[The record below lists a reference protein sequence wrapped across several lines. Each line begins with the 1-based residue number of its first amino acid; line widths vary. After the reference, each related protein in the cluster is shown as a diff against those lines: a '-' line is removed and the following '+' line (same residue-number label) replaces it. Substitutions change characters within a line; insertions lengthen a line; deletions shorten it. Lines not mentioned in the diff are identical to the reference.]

1 MRCIVYSPHWLRA
14 ILSFVVK
21 SDFYIRTQAW
31 GFRRCSFRQL
41 GRCQSLYC
49 VERVTELAPRFH
61 VYIPTIINHV
71 NMVAVGKRRIIGM
84 SSIKVPITKTD
95 KGGFQVT
102 IDLNLY
108 SEKAIT
114 ATIYRY
120 TDKYFVYQNTMP
132 SDDKQACVIF
142 ESKDG
147 ALDENIVKQF
157 CNDLIDQQLREITTE
172 KYGHIRDLI
181 VEEAFKPISK

>member
-1 MRCIVYSPHWLRA
+1 LAKRIV
-14 ILSFVVK
+14 
-21 SDFYIRTQAW
+21 
-31 GFRRCSFRQL
+31 
-41 GRCQSLYC
+41 
-49 VERVTELAPRFH
+49 
-61 VYIPTIINHV
+61 
-71 NMVAVGKRRIIGM
+71 GM
-84 SSIKVPITKTD
+84 SCIKVPITKTD
-95 KGGFQVT
+95 KGGFQVI

-132 SDDKQACVIF
+132 SNDKQVCVIF
-142 ESKDG
+142 ETKEG
-147 ALDENIVKQF
+147 VLDENIVKQF

-181 VEEAFKPISK
+181 VEEAFKPVVKS

>member
-1 MRCIVYSPHWLRA
+1 
-14 ILSFVVK
+14 
-21 SDFYIRTQAW
+21 
-31 GFRRCSFRQL
+31 
-41 GRCQSLYC
+41 
-49 VERVTELAPRFH
+49 
-61 VYIPTIINHV
+61 
-71 NMVAVGKRRIIGM
+71 M
-84 SSIKVPITKTD
+84 SCIKVPIAKTD
-95 KGGFQVT
+95 KGGFQVA

-132 SDDKQACVIF
+132 NNDKQVCVIF
-142 ESKDG
+142 ESKDS

-181 VEEAFKPISK
+181 VKEAFKPVTK

>member
-1 MRCIVYSPHWLRA
+1 MY
-14 ILSFVVK
+14 K
-21 SDFYIRTQAW
+21 S
-31 GFRRCSFRQL
+31 S
-41 GRCQSLYC
+41 
-49 VERVTELAPRFH
+49 
-61 VYIPTIINHV
+61 
-71 NMVAVGKRRIIGM
+71 
-84 SSIKVPITKTD
+84 ITKTD
-95 KGGFQVT
+95 KGGFQVA

-132 SDDKQACVIF
+132 NNDKQVCVIF
-142 ESKDG
+142 ESKDSV
-147 ALDENIVKQF
+147 LDKNIVKQF

-181 VEEAFKPISK
+181 VEKAFKPVTK

>member
-1 MRCIVYSPHWLRA
+1 
-14 ILSFVVK
+14 
-21 SDFYIRTQAW
+21 
-31 GFRRCSFRQL
+31 
-41 GRCQSLYC
+41 
-49 VERVTELAPRFH
+49 
-61 VYIPTIINHV
+61 
-71 NMVAVGKRRIIGM
+71 M

-95 KGGFQVT
+95 KDGFQVT

-120 TDKYFVYQNTMP
+120 TDKYFVYQTTIP
-132 SDDKQACVIF
+132 SNDKQVCVIF

-147 ALDENIVKQF
+147 TLDENTVKQF

-181 VEEAFKPISK
+181 VEKAFKPISK

>member
-1 MRCIVYSPHWLRA
+1 
-14 ILSFVVK
+14 
-21 SDFYIRTQAW
+21 
-31 GFRRCSFRQL
+31 
-41 GRCQSLYC
+41 
-49 VERVTELAPRFH
+49 
-61 VYIPTIINHV
+61 
-71 NMVAVGKRRIIGM
+71 MVAV
-84 SSIKVPITKTD
+84 VA
-95 KGGFQVT
+95 

-132 SDDKQACVIF
+132 NNDKQVCVIF
-142 ESKDG
+142 ESKDSV
-147 ALDENIVKQF
+147 LDKNIVKQF

-181 VEEAFKPISK
+181 VEKAFKPVTK